1 MDSNNIQVYPNPVEN
16 QLTVKAKGL
25 QRVIVYNVMGQQVA
39 SIEVKQEESTIEMGK
54 YPKGLYT
61 LQLVTENGIVNQN
74 VVVK

>member
-1 MDSNNIQVYPNPVEN
+1 
-16 QLTVKAKGL
+16 
-25 QRVIVYNVMGQQVA
+25 MGQQVA